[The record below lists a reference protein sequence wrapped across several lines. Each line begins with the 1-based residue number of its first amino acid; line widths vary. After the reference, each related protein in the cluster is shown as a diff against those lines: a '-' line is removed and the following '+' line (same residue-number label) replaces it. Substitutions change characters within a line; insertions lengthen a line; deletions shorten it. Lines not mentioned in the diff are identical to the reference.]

1 MKLEVTRI
9 KVYLNTAHPTLKHRS
24 SYTQTPF
31 VVYMMSAATPVR
43 PLFRKGSVPL
53 RNQSNYT

>member
-9 KVYLNTAHPTLKHRS
+9 KVYSNTAHPILKHRS
-24 SYTQTPF
+24 SYTQLPL
-31 VVYMMSAATPVR
+31 VVYMMSAATPVQ

-53 RNQSNYT
+53 RNLSNYT